1 MKKSLYKKY
10 LICLVIAFLTLPSL
24 NIWAVRYFSLSD
36 AETFALSFPTI
47 LLMFFGLVFAGVL
60 SENLKD

>member
-1 MKKSLYKKY
+1 MKKSTYKKY
-10 LICLVIAFLTLPSL
+10 LICLVIAFLTLPPTD
-24 NIWAVRYFSLSD
+24 IWAVRYFSLSD

-47 LLMFFGLVFAGVL
+47 TIMFFGLVFAGML